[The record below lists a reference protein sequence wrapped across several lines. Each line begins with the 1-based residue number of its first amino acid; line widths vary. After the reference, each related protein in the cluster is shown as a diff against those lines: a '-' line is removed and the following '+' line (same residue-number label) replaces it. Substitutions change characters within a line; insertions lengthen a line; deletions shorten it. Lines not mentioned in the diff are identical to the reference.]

1 MGSRKLPELFQQDS
15 ETIRKFTKEA
25 GFELHWLVEKNP
37 QLGRSITR
45 LPPRQ
50 REGSSPS
57 MSLVVRE
64 KRRENYGRGGMWE
77 ARWGKEWRMIPRFPI
92 RVTGRMLGRLTRR
105 LKNRDQGWT
114 GRLWMGDCC
123 QRWVNGMNW
132 GLGAVATPHCSLYV
146 PEFTPNPY
154 NPIKIVHL
162 ICSLPLQLQWPCNS
176 LLYRNSGATTK
187 VPKWWK
193 MGLAGLQAVVCR
205 ISVISRS
212 VISDITG
219 KLQIWRVFFSRR
231 ARC

>member
-1 MGSRKLPELFQQDS
+1 MRKLWQRWHVGSKVREGMKDDS
-15 ETIRKFTKEA
+15 KISNQSDWEDVGKVDKTIKEQGPRLDRKTLNGFT
-25 GFELHWLVEKNP
+25 
-37 QLGRSITR
+37 
-45 LPPRQ
+45 RQ
-50 REGSSPS
+50 R
-57 MSLVVRE
+57 L
-64 KRRENYGRGGMWE
+64 
-77 ARWGKEWRMIPRFPI
+77 
-92 RVTGRMLGRLTRR
+92 
-105 LKNRDQGWT
+105 
-114 GRLWMGDCC
+114 
-123 QRWVNGMNW
+123 VNGMNW